1 MPLLADS
8 LRKISSALIVAAIFI
23 ASLVLGREVLVPL
36 SLSVIACF
44 VLVPI
49 VRWLVK
55 HSLPEWLSVTSVV
68 VVVTG
73 ILLGASIALSSQ
85 LLSLAAE
92 LPAYRT
98 NVLAKL
104 HTVVGGSLPSGVVS
118 RAIDA
123 VETYQQM
130 LNQEFKLDAASSA
143 GSPSPPDAT
152 PKEKVVVTQD
162 SGSGAWRG
170 IELLAAPVAQT
181 ALTFL
186 FTLFLL
192 MQYKDLRDRVVRVF
206 GTENMSET
214 TAAMSDAGDRLSA
227 LFTGQAILNASF
239 GIFVGLVLMIV
250 GVPNAP
256 LWGCVAFVMRFVPYI
271 GSYVAA
277 IPPVLLA
284 AAVDPGWTMTI
295 STLAVFAI
303 GEPVMGQV
311 IEPFFLGKRAGLSP
325 FAMVLATSFWTLI
338 WGPVGLV
345 LATPLTLAM
354 VVLGRYIPNL
364 EFVSILLGD
373 EPPLSEQQDFY
384 HRLLSGD
391 AYAAADQIEE
401 AKEASSFE
409 GVLDQLVFPAI
420 GIVATDRRRGR
431 LDAETVK
438 DLEETFD
445 EVASE
450 VSPSGAP
457 SDARVLLIPV
467 RGIFD
472 AIATRFA
479 LGAINAKYPDTASA
493 VLGGTGLTAL
503 SSIER
508 SEASP
513 LEKIVFVT
521 VVGIAEKA
529 FAFLTKKAAEK
540 FPGSQIFK
548 LDLSRPGVS
557 ISDAAQSNDKP
568 QVFVRLTDLAE
579 AVKPSSEG
587 AEPHSVPRLVEDRDY
602 KPALSSSE

>member
-8 LRKISSALIVAAIFI
+8 LRTISSALIVAAIFI

-36 SLSVIACF
+36 ALSVIACF

-49 VRWLVK
+49 VRWLEK

-68 VVVTG
+68 VVVTA

-98 NVLAKL
+98 NVLTKV

-118 RAIDA
+118 RAVDA

-130 LNQEFKLDAASSA
+130 LNQEFKFGVDSSVVPP
-143 GSPSPPDAT
+143 SPSDAK
-152 PKEKVVVTQD
+152 PKEKVVVTEN
-162 SGSGAWRG
+162 SSSGAWRG
-170 IELLAAPVAQT
+170 IEILAEPIAQT

-192 MQYKDLRDRVVRVF
+192 MQYKDLRDRIVRVF
-206 GTENMSET
+206 GTDNMSET

-227 LFTGQAILNASF
+227 LFAGQAMLNASF
-239 GIFVGLVLMIV
+239 GIFVGCVLMIV

-256 LWGCVAFVMRFVPYI
+256 LWGCVAFIMRFVPYI

-277 IPPVLLA
+277 VPPLLLA

-295 STLAVFAI
+295 GTLAVFVI
-303 GEPVMGQV
+303 GEPLMGQV

-338 WGPVGLV
+338 WGPIGLV
-345 LATPLTLAM
+345 LATPLTLVL

-364 EFVSILLGD
+364 EFVSVLLGD

-391 AYAAADQIEE
+391 AYAAVDQIEE
-401 AKEASSFE
+401 AREASSFE
-409 GVLDQLVFPAI
+409 GVLDELVFPSI
-420 GIVATDRRRGR
+420 GIAVTDRRRGR
-431 LDAETVK
+431 LDAETIK
-438 DLEETFD
+438 ELEETID

-450 VSPSGAP
+450 VSPSGTP
-457 SDARVLLIPV
+457 TDARVLLIPV
-467 RGIFD
+467 RGTFD
-472 AIATRFA
+472 AIATRFV
-479 LGAINAKYPDTASA
+479 LGAINARYPDTARA
-493 VLGGTGLTAL
+493 VLSGTGLTAL
-503 SSIER
+503 SSVER
-508 SEASP
+508 SDASS
-513 LEKIVFVT
+513 LEKVVFVT

-529 FAFLTKKAAEK
+529 FAFLTKKATEK
-540 FPGSQIFK
+540 FPGSQMFK
-548 LDLSRPGVS
+548 LDLSRSGVS

-579 AVKPSSEG
+579 AVKPSSDD
-587 AEPHSVPRLVEDRDY
+587 AKRPSVRLVEDRDY
-602 KPALSSSE
+602 KPALSNNE

>member
-1 MPLLADS
+1 MPILADS
-8 LRKISSALIVAAIFI
+8 VRTISSALIVAAIFI

-49 VRWLVK
+49 VRWLEK
-55 HSLPEWLSVTSVV
+55 HSWPEWLSVTSVV
-68 VVVTG
+68 VVVTA
-73 ILLGASIALSSQ
+73 ILLSASIALSSQ

-98 NVLAKL
+98 NVLAKVR
-104 HTVVGGSLPSGVVS
+104 TVVGGSLPSGVVS
-118 RAIDA
+118 RAVDA
-123 VETYQQM
+123 VETYQRM
-130 LNQEFKLDAASSA
+130 LNREFKFGVDSSA
-143 GSPSPPDAT
+143 VPPSPSDAK
-152 PKEKVVVTQD
+152 PKEKVVVTEN
-162 SGSGAWRG
+162 SSSGAWRG
-170 IELLAAPVAQT
+170 IEILAAPIAQT

-186 FTLFLL
+186 FTLFLM
-192 MQYKDLRDRVVRVF
+192 MQYKDLRDRIVRVF
-206 GTENMSET
+206 GTDNMSET

-227 LFTGQAILNASF
+227 LFAGQAILNASF
-239 GIFVGLVLMIV
+239 GTFVGCILMIV

-256 LWGCVAFVMRFVPYI
+256 LWGCVAFIMRFVPYI

-277 IPPVLLA
+277 IPPLLLA

-295 STLAVFAI
+295 CTLAVFAI

-338 WGPVGLV
+338 WGPIGLV
-345 LATPLTLAM
+345 LATPLTLVL

-364 EFVSILLGD
+364 EFISVLLGD

-391 AYAAADQIEE
+391 AYAAVDQIEE

-409 GVLDQLVFPAI
+409 GVLDELVFPSI
-420 GIVATDRRRGR
+420 GIAVTDRRRGR
-431 LDAETVK
+431 LDADTIKE
-438 DLEETFD
+438 LEETID
-445 EVASE
+445 DVASE
-450 VSPSGAP
+450 AAPSGAP

-467 RGIFD
+467 RGTFD
-472 AIATRFA
+472 AIATRFV
-479 LGAINAKYPDTASA
+479 LGAIDARYPGTTRA
-493 VLGGTGLTAL
+493 VLSGTGLTAL

-508 SEASP
+508 SEASS
-513 LEKIVFVT
+513 LEKVVFVT

-529 FAFLTKKAAEK
+529 FAFLTKKASEK

-579 AVKPSSEG
+579 AVKPSSED
-587 AEPHSVPRLVEDRDY
+587 AKRLSAHLTEGRDY

>member
-1 MPLLADS
+1 MPILADS
-8 LRKISSALIVAAIFI
+8 VRTISSALIVAAIFI

-49 VRWLVK
+49 VRWLEK
-55 HSLPEWLSVTSVV
+55 HSWPEWLSVTSVV
-68 VVVTG
+68 VVVTA
-73 ILLGASIALSSQ
+73 ILLSASIALSSQ

-98 NVLAKL
+98 NVLAKVR
-104 HTVVGGSLPSGVVS
+104 TVVGGSLPSGVVS
-118 RAIDA
+118 RAVDA
-123 VETYQQM
+123 VETYQRM
-130 LNQEFKLDAASSA
+130 LNREFKFGVDSTAVPP
-143 GSPSPPDAT
+143 SPSDAK
-152 PKEKVVVTQD
+152 PKEKVVVTEN
-162 SGSGAWRG
+162 SSSGAWRG
-170 IELLAAPVAQT
+170 IEILAAPVAQT

-186 FTLFLL
+186 FTLFLM
-192 MQYKDLRDRVVRVF
+192 MQYKDLRDRIVRVF
-206 GTENMSET
+206 GTDNMSET

-227 LFTGQAILNASF
+227 LFAGQAILNASF
-239 GIFVGLVLMIV
+239 GTFVGCILMIV

-256 LWGCVAFVMRFVPYI
+256 LWGCVAFIMRFVPYI

-277 IPPVLLA
+277 IPPLLLA

-295 STLAVFAI
+295 CTLAVFAI

-338 WGPVGLV
+338 WGPIGLV
-345 LATPLTLAM
+345 LATPLTLVL

-364 EFVSILLGD
+364 EFISVLLGD

-391 AYAAADQIEE
+391 AYAAVDQIEE

-409 GVLDQLVFPAI
+409 GVLDELVFPSI
-420 GIVATDRRRGR
+420 GIAVTDRRRGR
-431 LDAETVK
+431 LDADTIKE
-438 DLEETFD
+438 LEETID
-445 EVASE
+445 DVASE
-450 VSPSGAP
+450 AAPSGAP

-467 RGIFD
+467 RGTFD
-472 AIATRFA
+472 AIATRFV
-479 LGAINAKYPDTASA
+479 LGAIDARSPGMTRA
-493 VLGGTGLTAL
+493 VLSGTGLTAL

-508 SEASP
+508 SEASS
-513 LEKIVFVT
+513 LEKVVFVT

-529 FAFLTKKAAEK
+529 FAFLTKKASEK

-579 AVKPSSEG
+579 AVKPSSED
-587 AEPHSVPRLVEDRDY
+587 AKRLSAHLTEGRDY